1 MQCMITDSTV
11 SPRKGTPPARRLP
24 GLLFMKL
31 SVVLFSV
38 CWLQP
43 AAGATSVQRITVE
56 FKDAAITDVLK
67 KVGHEAGY
75 NVFYNERMLKN
86 AVPVTVKARNELFT
100 DVLDRCFEKQ
110 PFSYGIVNKLIVVK
124 EKEAR
129 SGEQKADPRNV
140 APLKR
145 EIKGKIVDENNSA
158 LPGASVLLKGTTV
171 GTAADQNGEFSF
183 ESPEDSGVLVV
194 SFIGYVTKEVP
205 FSGESVLEVK
215 LEPQD
220 NLVEEIVVIGYGA
233 IKRKNVTGAISSVKM
248 EGINTSANTNFAQAL
263 AGRAPGVSAVQTSG
277 QPGAGVSIEI
287 RSSPSNASQGA
298 LYVIDGVIVN
308 DNAGEPESGTRYGG
322 TGISRSPLNFINP
335 NDIETIDFL
344 KDAAAT
350 AIYGARAGGGVVL
363 ITTKKGKSGQPSVQY
378 DFSHSF
384 QNAGKYYEVLDTKEY
399 MTERNK
405 ILREKWMADN
415 KIAPYGNVD
424 PSVVNPFV
432 PKYTEQQI
440 ASQEVMPNALDAV
453 MQSGFTQQHN
463 VSMSGTSN
471 KTRYYVS
478 GNYMKQD
485 GVIKHSNYKRFS
497 GRINLEQGIG
507 EKVKAGVNLMA
518 TGSRADNGN
527 IGDGLYENAGMLN
540 AAFYYP
546 ATMPF
551 RDAVGNYPI
560 NPDYQNTPNPL
571 SFLEITDFTKDNR
584 LLTSGFVEWKIIEGL
599 TARGSL
605 SYDQGTS
612 KRNIYLPKSF
622 LYGARAEG
630 QAAITERNSA
640 SQMREYTLNY
650 TREIGTKGNLNAVIG
665 HSYQL
670 SDFDGLNLGNDH
682 FATDNFLFY
691 NIGLGTA
698 QRPTVGSYRSPTQ
711 VWKSNFI
718 RVIYEH
724 DGKYF
729 LSASV
734 RRDGASNF
742 AANKKWGTFPG
753 LSLGWVI
760 SEESFM
766 KDRTPVTFLKLRL
779 GYGSVGNSN
788 IGSSAFSYYQP
799 DVNYVIGGARLP
811 GVVLS
816 QLANPNLTWE
826 TQTDLNAG
834 IDFTLFRNRING
846 SFDYFNR
853 TISNLLSR
861 VPLFS
866 DFPVSSIATNS
877 GKTRSV
883 GWDASV
889 QTKNIIARGKGFSW
903 NTTINFSHYNNTWVE
918 RSPEALRSLSKFVGV
933 KDSYNAWYGYLSD
946 GIYDPAKMSAPEW
959 MPGIVPGE
967 VIIKDVNGY
976 DDSGN
981 LTGRPDGKLNTADKV
996 LVHKNNDP
1004 TGNGKPVTNFSFGF
1018 NNEFTFQ
1025 NFDLSVYMYGF
1036 IQKKMNRDRATAFD
1050 TWAQLAQFGWNVS
1063 TIAKDRWSY
1072 DNTGASLP
1080 TGLNKNYASFLGE
1093 SDYWLE
1099 NATFLRCREISL
1111 GYRLASELLGK
1122 QDVVKNLRVFA
1133 SLQNPFVL
1141 TGYKGID
1148 PELRNFLAYPMA
1160 RSFTLGASVGF

>member
-1 MQCMITDSTV
+1 MEDTITSCKP
-11 SPRKGTPPARRLP
+11 SPRKALRPARRFP
-24 GLLFMKL
+24 CSFFVRL

-38 CWLQP
+38 CCLQLV
-43 AAGATSVQRITVE
+43 AGATNAQRISVE
-56 FKDAAITDVLK
+56 FREAGIADVLK
-67 KVGHEAGY
+67 KIGREAGY
-75 NVFYNERMLKN
+75 NVFYNESMLRN
-86 AVPVTVKARNELFT
+86 AVPVTIKARNELFT

-110 PFSYGIVNKLIVVK
+110 PFTYGIVNKLIVVK
-124 EKEAR
+124 EKDR
-129 SGEQKADPRNV
+129 PDGQQKAAPQST
-140 APLKR
+140 APLKK
-145 EIKGKIVDENNSA
+145 EIKGKVVDESNSP

-171 GTAADQNGEFSF
+171 GTAADQNGEFLL
-183 ESPEDSGVLVV
+183 ESPDDTGILVV
-194 SFIGYVTKEVP
+194 SFIGYVTREVP

-215 LEPQD
+215 MALQD
-220 NLVEEIVVIGYGA
+220 NLVEEVVVIGYGST
-233 IKRKNVTGAISSVKM
+233 KRKNVTGAISSVKM
-248 EGINTSANTNFAQAL
+248 EGINTSANTSFVQAL

-308 DNAGEPESGTRYGG
+308 DNAGEPGSGTRYGG

-344 KDAAAT
+344 KDASAT

-384 QNAGKYYEVLDTKEY
+384 QKVAKYYDVLDTKEY

-405 ILREKWMADN
+405 IMREKWMFDN

-424 PSVVNPFV
+424 PSTVNPFV
-432 PKYTEQQI
+432 PKYTDQQI
-440 ASQEVMPNALDAV
+440 ASQQVMPNALDAV
-453 MQSGFTQQHN
+453 MRSGFTQQHN

-478 GNYMKQD
+478 GNYMNQE
-485 GVIKHSNYKRFS
+485 GVIRNSNYKRFS

-507 EKVKAGVNLMA
+507 EKVKAGVNVMA

-571 SFLEITDFTKDNR
+571 SFLEITDYTKDNR
-584 LLTSGFVEWKIIEGL
+584 LLTSGFLEWNIIEGL
-599 TARGSL
+599 TARGSV
-605 SYDQGTS
+605 SFDQSTS
-612 KRNIYLPKSF
+612 KRNTYLPKSF

-630 QAAITERNSA
+630 QASITERNSA

-650 TREIGTKGNLNAVIG
+650 TRAIGEKGNLNAVIG

-698 QRPTVGSYRSPTQ
+698 QRPTVGSYRSPSQ
-711 VWKSNFI
+711 VWKSNFL

-729 LSASV
+729 LSVSV

-753 LSLGWVI
+753 LSAGWVV

-766 KDRTPVTFLKLRL
+766 KGLTPVNFLKLRL

-834 IDFTLFRNRING
+834 VDFNLFRNRISG

-866 DFPVSSIATNS
+866 DFPVSSIATNA

-883 GWDASV
+883 GWDASL
-889 QTKNIIARGKGFSW
+889 QTKNIIGGGKGFSW

-918 RSPEALRSLSKFVGV
+918 RSPEALRSLSKFIGV
-933 KDSYNAWYGYLSD
+933 KDNYNAWYGYLSD
-946 GIYDPAKMSAPEW
+946 GIYDPSKMAAPEW

-976 DDSGN
+976 DGSGN
-981 LTGRPDGKLNTADKV
+981 LTGRPDGMLNTADKV
-996 LVHKNNDP
+996 LIHRNNDP

-1018 NNEFTFQ
+1018 NNEFTYR
-1025 NFDLSVYMYGF
+1025 NFDLAVYMYGF
-1036 IQKKMNRDRATAFD
+1036 VQDKMNIDRATAFD
-1050 TWAQLAQFGWNVS
+1050 TWAQLAQFGWNVAD
-1063 TIAKDRWSY
+1063 IAKERWSY
-1072 DNTGASLP
+1072 DNTNTSLP
-1080 TGLNKNYASFLGE
+1080 TGLNKNYGSFLGD

-1099 NATFLRCREISL
+1099 NATFLRCREITL
-1111 GYRLASELLGK
+1111 GYRLSSELLGN
-1122 QDVVKNLRVFA
+1122 QPVVKNLRVFA
-1133 SLQNPFVL
+1133 SLQNPFVI

-1148 PELRNFLAYPMA
+1148 PELKNFLAYPMA